1 MKTYEELL
9 RENEDL
15 RRQLAEQARQ
25 IAEQARQIERLEKLI
40 EQLRRGGKRQAAPFS
55 KGAPKESPKRP
66 GRKSGEQY
74 GARSCRPR
82 PEQVDERVEVG
93 CPLFCEA
100 CNGKVLLKGK
110 ESQFQI
116 DLPEIRP
123 RTIEFVLHYGECLNC
138 GQRVVGRDSRQTSQ
152 AVGAAG
158 VQIGPRLVATAT
170 LLNKVGGLSYGK
182 IADFVE
188 QVTGLS
194 VSRSTLCRAVQR
206 AGSKAQSIYEDLV
219 GVIRDSPVVYPDESG
234 WRIGG
239 RSAWLWAFTNRR
251 ETVYSIER
259 GRGFAEASSVLGK
272 DYAGA
277 LVADGWAPYRRFT
290 GATHQT
296 CLAHLLRRCSE
307 MLETAQGGAAR
318 FPRQVRALLLAALA
332 VRDRRQAE
340 EISPHG
346 ARVAKGRLAAQM
358 DRLLAGHFTHTGN
371 ARLAKHLRR
380 NQNALFVFLDRAD
393 LEATNW
399 PAEQAIRPA
408 VVNRKSC
415 GGNRTWRGATA
426 QANLMSLLRTCQQQD
441 INSLSALTTILCSVE
456 APSYKMLS
464 SH

>member
-15 RRQLAEQARQ
+15 RRQ

-55 KGAPKESPKRP
+55 KGTPKESPSRP
-66 GRKSGEQY
+66 GRKPGEKY
-74 GARSCRPR
+74 GSQACRPR
-82 PEQVDERVEVG
+82 PEKVDERVEVG

-100 CNGKVLLKGK
+100 CHGKVRLVGK
-110 ESQFQI
+110 ESQFQV
-116 DLPEIRP
+116 DLPEIEP
-123 RTIEFVLHYGECLNC
+123 STTEFVLHYGECLSC
-138 GQRVVGRDSRQTSQ
+138 GRRVVGRDRRQTSQ

-158 VQIGPRLVATAT
+158 VQIGPRVVATAA

-182 IADFVE
+182 IATFLG
-188 QVTGLS
+188 QLTGLD
-194 VSRSTLCRAVQR
+194 VARSTLCRAVQR
-206 AGSKAQSIYEDLV
+206 AGSKAQPVYEDLISV
-219 GVIRDSPVVYPDESG
+219 VRESPVIYPDESG

-272 DYAGA
+272 DYAGT
-277 LVADGWAPYRRFT
+277 LVADGWAPYRRFKA
-290 GATHQT
+290 ATHQT

-318 FPRQVRALLLAALA
+318 FPRQVKELLLTALS
-332 VRDRRQAE
+332 VRDRRRAK

-346 ARVAKGRLAAQM
+346 ARVAKGRLAARM
-358 DRLLAGHFTHTGN
+358 DRLLASHFTHAGN

-380 NQNALFVFLDRAD
+380 NQNALFVFLDRED
-393 LEATNW
+393 VEATNW

-426 QANLMSLLRTCQQQD
+426 QANLMSLLRTCQQRD
-441 INSLSALTTILCSVE
+441 INSLCALITILCSAE
-456 APSYKMLS
+456 APSYKMLRAR
-464 SH
+464 